1 MPAACEQERILSVT
15 ELTDRMR
22 RTLEGTFPFVWV
34 RGEIGELSFP
44 GSGHIYFTLKD
55 AGAQLQCVWFRDRQ
69 MRGRNFDP
77 LTGEIFAE
85 PRPDPVRLLRQ
96 GSELFCAGQIS
107 VYGPRGRYQLIVE
120 LVQAGG
126 QGLLAQ
132 AFEAQ
137 TGAGCPRFFCR
148 GAQTSAACQSQPRGA
163 GDVTCRGRHP

>member
-132 AFEAQ
+132 AFEERKQALAAR
-137 TGAGCPRFFCR
+137 GFFAAERKR
-148 GAQTSAACQSQPRGA
+148 GNTAAWRW
-163 GDVTCRGRHP
+163 